1 MESLR
6 ELHGAYK
13 ILVTWLKPQLPA
25 CLDGRFGSW
34 QKDADPET
42 LGVSGENVLMCEEN
56 ADSWKASHT
65 GMLSKAD
72 CFLPKPTVSTSG
84 MVYPHHPLKP
94 KHIPWEMAAQT
105 YNKEFWISLREKMLL
120 SRLFLVQKELCHHP
134 SLTVST
140 CDHNVMDL
148 NSAPSENLSLVP
160 WSVTQCK
167 LC

>member
-56 ADSWKASHT
+56 ADS
-65 GMLSKAD
+65 
-72 CFLPKPTVSTSG
+72 
-84 MVYPHHPLKP
+84 
-94 KHIPWEMAAQT
+94 
-105 YNKEFWISLREKMLL
+105 
-120 SRLFLVQKELCHHP
+120 
-134 SLTVST
+134 
-140 CDHNVMDL
+140 
-148 NSAPSENLSLVP
+148 
-160 WSVTQCK
+160 
-167 LC
+167 